1 MATLIAP
8 HGSETLTPL
17 YVEDD
22 AARAA
27 LASEAADLKS
37 IVVSS
42 ASAAN
47 AVMLRAGYF
56 TPLAGYMDKADA
68 LGVAREMRTA
78 SGLF

>member
-47 AVMLRAGYF
+47 S
-56 TPLAGYMDKADA
+56 D
-68 LGVAREMRTA
+68 
-78 SGLF
+78 SS